1 MITCKE
7 VSQEAHEFLDGEM
20 TLSRRLNLITHLVI
34 CKHCRRYIKE
44 LRLTLRALQD
54 TEILEEDTVPTDAE
68 IDDIVEKLKK
78 ANP

>member
-7 VSQEAHEFLDGEM
+7 VSQEAHEFLDREM
-20 TLSRRLNLITHLVI
+20 TLSRRLNLMTHLVI
-34 CKHCRRYIKE
+34 CKHCRRYLKE

-54 TEILEEDTVPTDAE
+54 TEILQEDTVPTDAE
-68 IDDIVEKLKK
+68 IDDIVEKLKR